1 MYFFQEK
8 DSAILG
14 VYMSL
19 GGYDISYSDL
29 TPEVP
34 HVLQLNIAGQ
44 SVYKTKSNK
53 ALLTDCSGKLV
64 LTANGHNF
72 VMEIDSG
79 VVITIISDLNDN
91 KVLFGVI
98 GYKHPFNTAKKKLN
112 LIYQLGLI
120 SKPEKLDEYL
130 SWCKAKGD
138 NNIIR
143 NRDLY
148 NAINYVQNF
157 ISENHEYESANPY
170 MKREMLLST
179 LCDFEEKKRCFYDQS
194 NNKGVCY
201 GHV

>member
-8 DSAILG
+8 NSAILG
-14 VYMSL
+14 VYMPM

-29 TPEVP
+29 KPEVP
-34 HVLQLNIAGQ
+34 HGLHVNIAGQ
-44 SVYKTKSNK
+44 LVYKTKPNK
-53 ALLTDCSGKLV
+53 ALLTDYSGKLV
-64 LTANGHNF
+64 LTDNGHNF
-72 VMEIDSG
+72 VMEIDKG

-91 KVLFGVI
+91 DGLFGVI

-130 SWCKAKGD
+130 SWCKANGD
-138 NNIIR
+138 DNISR

-157 ISENHEYESANPY
+157 ILENHAYESANPY
-170 MKREMLLST
+170 MKRASS
-179 LCDFEEKKRCFYDQS
+179 CYR
-194 NNKGVCY
+194 NN
-201 GHV
+201 